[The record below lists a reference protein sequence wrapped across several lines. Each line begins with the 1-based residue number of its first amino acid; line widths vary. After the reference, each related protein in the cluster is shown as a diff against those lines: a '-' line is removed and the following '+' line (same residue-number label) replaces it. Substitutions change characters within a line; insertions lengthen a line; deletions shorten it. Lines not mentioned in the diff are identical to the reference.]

1 MLVLFISVICLC
13 LDESIVEDTIVP
25 GTIAMSNICQWS
37 KVRFFAISIERDSR
51 ARLSERKVLVINEN
65 ILLVY
70 YKSNVKNAD
79 VRDNYMIRG
88 VVVVPNANIM
98 LINALSVAI
107 KRIVW
112 RN

>member
-13 LDESIVEDTIVP
+13 LDETIVEDTIVP

-37 KVRFFAISIERDSR
+37 KVRFFAISIERDSH

-65 ILLVY
+65 ILY

-79 VRDNYMIRG
+79 VGDNYMIRG